1 METNLKTQTEKTID
15 IPTFEV
21 KAEGKFKSRR
31 DSKFYSC
38 YLVFECPKCHEIIHH
53 GGVYGKKG
61 GGDGHRVSHCRCW
74 EKGYY
79 IKEV

>member
-1 METNLKTQTEKTID
+1 MNSTDD

-21 KAEGKFKSRR
+21 KAKGKFFYGP
-31 DSKFYSC
+31 DSEGHRGKGC
-38 YLVFECPKCHEIIHH
+38 YLVFNCPKCKSHIAH

-61 GGDGHRVSHCRCW
+61 EADGHRVSHCDCW
-74 EKGYY
+74 PKGYY